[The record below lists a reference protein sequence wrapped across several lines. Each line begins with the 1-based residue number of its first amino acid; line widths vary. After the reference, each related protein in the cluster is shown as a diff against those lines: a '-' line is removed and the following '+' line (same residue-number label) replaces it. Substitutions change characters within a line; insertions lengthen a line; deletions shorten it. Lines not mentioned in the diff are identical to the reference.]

1 MILLLLLM
9 VTSVAAEDIV
19 VQRAV
24 RKDCQVVISITV
36 SVTS

>member
-19 VQRAV
+19 VQRGC
-24 RKDCQVVISITV
+24 RRGKVVISITV
-36 SVTS
+36 NVTS